1 MKKIAYIAPQ
11 LEVCAVMHRESLMA
25 ISTLTGT
32 NVEGLG
38 VDTENP
44 TDAEGLVK
52 DLFNIEF

>member
-25 ISTLTGT
+25 ISTPTST
-32 NVEGLG
+32 NIEGLG

-52 DLFNIEF
+52 ELLPFEL